1 MWSLTLWFPIQK
13 EISCGL
19 TVLSML
25 SNSLSILL
33 AMWELLQLL
42 ALMLMEIVGL
52 PISLVDRMVVVNVSK
67 SLDESS
73 IAVALLFS

>member
-1 MWSLTLWFPIQK
+1 MVSHPEGDFMRPNGVKHAFKLV
-13 EISCGL
+13 EH
-19 TVLSML
+19 
-25 SNSLSILL
+25 LL

-42 ALMLMEIVGL
+42 ALTLMEMVGL

-73 IAVALLFS
+73 IAVALLFL

>member
-1 MWSLTLWFPIQK
+1 
-13 EISCGL
+13 
-19 TVLSML
+19 ML

-73 IAVALLFS
+73 IAVALTRSNPLSPPPP